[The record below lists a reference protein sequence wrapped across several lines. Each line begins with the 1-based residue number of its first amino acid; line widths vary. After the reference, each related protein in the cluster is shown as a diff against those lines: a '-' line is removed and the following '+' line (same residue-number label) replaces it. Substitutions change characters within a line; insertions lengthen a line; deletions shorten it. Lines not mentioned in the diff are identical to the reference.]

1 MSSDSFRSFLL
12 DLTYGAGLLAASPWL
27 AFKLRTSERYRAGL
41 KERLGDIPVRRGD
54 RPCLWIHAASVGE
67 VQAARPLVAEC
78 RQRFPN
84 LEIAISTQ
92 TQTGQ
97 EMARSALPDCLSF
110 YFPLDLSPIVRRVLD
125 RIRPDC
131 IALVEREIWPNFTAV
146 AKSRGIPVVQV
157 NSRLSASSLK
167 GYRWLYPVIGE
178 TLQSMDHFIVQ
189 SEEYAE
195 RLRQLA
201 IHEERI
207 QVAGN
212 LKYDGIPTT
221 IDAGAVARLSRET
234 GIDKN
239 PVEGVTPT
247 PVFVC
252 GSIHPQEVP
261 IAVRAWRRCIDAT
274 PGVRLLLAPR
284 HLEKISDIEANL
296 QELGVRHIR
305 KTALSGRELPEDT
318 VLIADTM
325 GELRGIYALA
335 SVVFVGG
342 TFNQVGGHNLIEP
355 AALGKPVLFGPH
367 IHAQSAD
374 AIALVAAGG
383 AEQCQTEE
391 MLAKQ
396 VCRLFN
402 DRAHAESMGLRAQ
415 EVILSNVGA
424 AKKTV
429 DILSPYLTT
438 GETIDEQP

>member
-1 MSSDSFRSFLL
+1 MSSTESFRPLLL
-12 DLTYGAGLLAASPWL
+12 DLAYSAGLLAASPFL
-27 AFKLRTSERYRAGL
+27 AFKMHTSERYRSGW
-41 KERLGDIPVRRGD
+41 KERFGDIPIRGGGQ
-54 RPCLWIHAASVGE
+54 PCLWIHAASVGE

-78 RQRFPN
+78 QQRFPN

-97 EMARSALPDCLSF
+97 EMARRTLPECISF
-110 YFPLDLSPIVRRVLD
+110 YYPLDLSPIVRRALD

-131 IALVEREIWPNFTAV
+131 IALVEREIWPNFTSV

-157 NSRLSASSLK
+157 NSRLSSSSLK
-167 GYRWLYPVIGE
+167 GYRWLYPVIGK
-178 TLQSMDHFIVQ
+178 TLQSIDHFIVQ

-201 IHEERI
+201 IHEKRI

-221 IDAGAVARLSRET
+221 IDSSEVDRLRKET
-234 GIDKN
+234 GIRAN
-239 PVEGVTPT
+239 T
-247 PVFVC
+247 PVWVC
-252 GSIHPQEVP
+252 GSIHPQEVSVA
-261 IAVRAWRRCIDAT
+261 IRAWRQCLAET
-274 PGVRLLLAPR
+274 PEVQLLLAPR
-284 HLEKISDIEANL
+284 HMEKITDIERDLRA
-296 QELGVRHIR
+296 LGVAHVR
-305 KTALSGRELPEDT
+305 KTEKSRGDLPEKT

-335 SVVFVGG
+335 TVVFVGG
-342 TFNQVGGHNLIEP
+342 TFNEVGGHNLIEP
-355 AALGKPVLFGPH
+355 AAFGKPVLFGPH

-374 AIALVAAGG
+374 ASALVAAGG

-396 VCRLFN
+396 LRRLFN

-415 EVILSNVGA
+415 EVILSNTGA
-424 AKKTV
+424 ARKTV
-429 DILSPYLTT
+429 DIIAPYLTI

>member
-1 MSSDSFRSFLL
+1 
-12 DLTYGAGLLAASPWL
+12 
-27 AFKLRTSERYRAGL
+27 
-41 KERLGDIPVRRGD
+41 VRR
-54 RPCLWIHAASVGE
+54 A
-67 VQAARPLVAEC
+67 
-78 RQRFPN
+78 
-84 LEIAISTQ
+84 
-92 TQTGQ
+92 
-97 EMARSALPDCLSF
+97 
-110 YFPLDLSPIVRRVLD
+110 LD

-157 NSRLSASSLK
+157 NGRLSASSLK
-167 GYRWLYPVIGE
+167 SYRWLYPVIGQ
-178 TLQSMDHFIVQ
+178 TLQSIDRFIVQ

-201 IHEERI
+201 IHDERI

-212 LKYDGIPTT
+212 LKYDGIPT
-221 IDAGAVARLSRET
+221 AVEASEMERLSRET
-234 GIDKN
+234 GIDTN
-239 PVEGVTPT
+239 PAKAVTPT

-252 GSIHPQEVP
+252 GSIHPQEVA

-284 HLEKISDIEANL
+284 HLEKIPEIEKDLEA
-296 QELGVRHIR
+296 LGVDHLR
-305 KTALSGRELPEDT
+305 KTEMAGGSLPEKT

-325 GELRGIYALA
+325 GELRGLYALA
-335 SVVFVGG
+335 TVVFVGG

-367 IHAQSAD
+367 IHAQGAD
-374 AIALVAAGG
+374 ASALIAAGG

-391 MLAKQ
+391 ALAKQ

-402 DRAHAESMGLRAQ
+402 DRARAESMGLSAQ
-415 EVILSNVGA
+415 KVILSNAGA

-429 DILSPYLTT
+429 DIISPYLTR
-438 GETIDEQP
+438 ESFDEQP